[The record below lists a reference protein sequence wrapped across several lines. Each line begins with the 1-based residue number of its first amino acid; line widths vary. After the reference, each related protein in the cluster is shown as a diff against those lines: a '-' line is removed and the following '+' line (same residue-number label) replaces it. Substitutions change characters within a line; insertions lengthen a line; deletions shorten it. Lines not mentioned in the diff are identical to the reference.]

1 MKKMKKVFKVIGI
14 ILGILIILGLIFFI
28 IDYNRVEN
36 NERPIFCIENPAHIM
51 DGGTAEFFGLGY
63 KVIDF
68 HTISG
73 FDYIK
78 IGTWFM
84 KYEDF
89 EKEIEENIN
98 QQPES
103 NLKYKSLEDVTIDYD
118 LADMID
124 DKCYIVM
131 NSNTVYHI
139 EELYNFIKNVENN
152 IADEIRIVEYTKEDQ
167 PILTNLE
174 YRNNKFILKV
184 DNRRDGYANKRNKKI
199 TIKEYD
205 ATKYEL
211 VKENK
216 PKVITDLKTY
226 YPLKLKEIKGIKSV
240 KICNYVTVKET
251 TKYNFQLEFNKDL
264 EKEEITKIL
273 AKGENNKY
281 NYNIYS
287 YKGTVNIIVNGEK
300 MSLHDALINNKITI
314 DEILEKADK
323 EAKESNTIYG
333 DIYADGGSRFYI
345 YNDYSILKL
354 NKLEGNKDLYI
365 GVPSMNINDI
375 YNL

>member
-1 MKKMKKVFKVIGI
+1 MKKVLKI
-14 ILGILIILGLIFFI
+14 ILIIIAILIVLAIAFFLV
-28 IDYNRVEN
+28 DASRAKNGEK
-36 NERPIFCIENPAHIM
+36 PIFCMLKDEVN
-51 DGGTAEFFGLGY
+51 DGGTKIYLGLGY
-63 KVIDF
+63 KVIHF
-68 HTISG
+68 HTLNG
-73 FDYIK
+73 FNKVK
-78 IGTWFM
+78 IGTWLM
-84 KYEDF
+84 DYDDF
-89 EKEIEENIN
+89 KEEIEENIN

-103 NLKYKSLEDVTIDYD
+103 NLKYKPLEDVTLDYD

-139 EELYNFIKNVENN
+139 EELDNFIKNVENN

-174 YRNNKFILKV
+174 YRNSKFILKV
-184 DNRRDGYANKRNKKI
+184 DNRRDGYAAERNKKI

-216 PKVITDLKTY
+216 PNAITDLKTY
-226 YPLKLKEIKGIKSV
+226 YPLKLKKIKGIKSV
-240 KICNYVTVKET
+240 KICNYAVVKET

-287 YKGTVNIIVNGEK
+287 YKGTVNIIINGEK
-300 MSLHDALINNKITI
+300 MSLRDALINNKITI
-314 DEILEKADK
+314 DKILEKADK
-323 EAKESNTIYG
+323 ETKESTIFG
-333 DIYADGGSRFYI
+333 DYYADGGSRVYL

-354 NKLEGNKDLYI
+354 NKLDGNKDLYI

-375 YNL
+375 